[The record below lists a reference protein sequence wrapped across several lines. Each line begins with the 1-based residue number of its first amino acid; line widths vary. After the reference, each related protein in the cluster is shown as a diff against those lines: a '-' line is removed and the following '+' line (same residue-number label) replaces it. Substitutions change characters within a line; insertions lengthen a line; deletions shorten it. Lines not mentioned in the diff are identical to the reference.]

1 MAGSSMD
8 HVVSSR
14 IYLTDINGWQEA
26 GKAHAEVFNDVRPAA
41 TMVAVSAL
49 IDPRMLV
56 EIEVEAFIHY

>member
-41 TMVAVSAL
+41 TMVAVSR
-49 IDPRMLV
+49 P
-56 EIEVEAFIHY
+56 H